1 MRRLRENGRCV
12 MFSFH
17 PPEFNHRL
25 MGRLYSQGNTDEPS
39 LGLSPLSRCVFA
51 AMTKITSVCGSET
64 AEILPTVTEA
74 GKSKVKEMANV
85 VS

>member
-1 MRRLRENGRCV
+1 
-12 MFSFH
+12 
-17 PPEFNHRL
+17 

-51 AMTKITSVCGSET
+51 AMMKITSVGGSET
-64 AEILPTVTEA
+64 AEIFPTVTEA